1 MSWFDTLKMHCG
13 TEREKS
19 DEMDKAPPI
28 RNPREAE
35 FKDNPNDD
43 LSRAEYVDLFRE
55 VVDPVIREVAERKG
69 KYANVKLSDLKM
81 SSKRA
86 EEVAKELYAD
96 MGYNM
101 IFADELVLT
110 FKLIGKGRV

>member
-28 RNPREAE
+28 RNPRESE
-35 FKDNPNDD
+35 FKDNANDD

-55 VVDPVIREVAERKG
+55 VADPVIREAAERKS

-81 SSKRA
+81 SSKKA

-101 IFADELVLT
+101 IFASETELM
-110 FKLIGKGRV
+110 FKIVGEGRV

>member
-28 RNPREAE
+28 RNPRESE
-35 FKDNPNDD
+35 FKDNANDD

-55 VVDPVIREVAERKG
+55 KVDPIIERQGRLKMD
-69 KYANVKLSDLKM
+69 YADVKLTDLKM
-81 SSKRA
+81 TDKKA
-86 EEVAKELYAD
+86 QEVARELYGG
-96 MGYNM
+96 MGYSA
-101 IFADELVLT
+101 IFADDSKLT
-110 FKLIGKGRV
+110 FKLKGAGKV

>member
-28 RNPREAE
+28 RNPRESE
-35 FKDNPNDD
+35 FSDNANDD
-43 LSRAEYVDLFRE
+43 KSMLFYQGLFRE
-55 VVDPVIREVAERKG
+55 VADPVIREAAEKKRKF
-69 KYANVKLSDLKM
+69 ANVKLSDLKM
-81 SSKRA
+81 SSERA
-86 EEVAKELYAD
+86 KEVAKELYAG

-101 IFADELVLT
+101 IFASETDLI
-110 FKLIGKGRV
+110 FKIVGEGRV